1 MARASSVR
9 YLLGSARSRIAVQCS
24 NAARLRAEP
33 SARSHL
39 ESGGL
44 RGVRGN
50 RRVSKSKACGERST
64 DENGLLYS
72 QFVQHTAGARV
83 NPRARACAVRY
94 QNCLHQS
101 HRAPPRHTCVCVR
114 VTVTHHES
122 IAENY
127 SRLET
132 RVGIP
137 TERMMKPED
146 SSLVQTSRL
155 ESSREIASPR

>member
-44 RGVRGN
+44 RGGRGN

-83 NPRARACAVRY
+83 NPRARACSVRY

-101 HRAPPRHTCVCVR
+101 HRAPPPGRYRSWSSQRVFVGPRCRPVCVLSAAR
-114 VTVTHHES
+114 LLREGQLPLLSSHERS
-122 IAENY
+122 
-127 SRLET
+127 
-132 RVGIP
+132 
-137 TERMMKPED
+137 
-146 SSLVQTSRL
+146 
-155 ESSREIASPR
+155 